1 MCVYVCL
8 CVYVCVCDNGWVLRS
23 SLILGIKKSISGA
36 RTSVV
41 GIVSALAVP
50 GPASEGGE
58 KTNSGLK

>member
-1 MCVYVCL
+1 M
-8 CVYVCVCDNGWVLRS
+8 CDNGWVLRS

-36 RTSVV
+36 HTSVV

-50 GPASEGGE
+50 DPASEGGE